1 MRWERGR
8 VRCRAYMKGYD
19 RWMWRGHA
27 WVRKRGYIGERR
39 NERGENKEG
48 TKKKKTREKRA

>member
-27 WVRKRGYIGERR
+27 WVRKRGYIGE
-39 NERGENKEG
+39 
-48 TKKKKTREKRA
+48 EK